1 MDKLLSSLLNELE
14 KIDMQAML
22 DELNIDTEELAKQL
36 NLIDI
41 TELELP
47 DIGELIKDLNI
58 NMDKMLQELQGLQD
72 I

>member
-47 DIGELIKDLNI
+47 DTGELIKDLNI

>member
-1 MDKLLSSLLNELE
+1 VDKLLSSLLNELE

-47 DIGELIKDLNI
+47 DTGELIKDLNI